1 MHMADRKTSL
11 EETTAMSMQILP
23 FWSLQWHTNVANI
36 LILLVYRSPNP
47 VNHPCGLTRS
57 PCGLGMV

>member
-1 MHMADRKTSL
+1 MTGAMRMHMADRKTSL

-36 LILLVYRSPNP
+36 LLLVYRSPNS
-47 VNHPCGLTRS
+47 VCIRKEIS
-57 PCGLGMV
+57 F